1 MLERNRSAVERL
13 ANVEAI
19 TFVEESLAK
28 ASGARSTARF
38 DVRVIY
44 ERKIDVV
51 PERDRLS
58 KELEK
63 LTGEMTRATAQ
74 LGNEAFLSKA
84 PAKVVEGLKT
94 RKAEVEMLIEKI
106 KTALAE
112 LG

>member
-1 MLERNRSAVERL
+1 VERL

-19 TFVEESLAK
+19 TFVDGSLAK

-38 DVRVIY
+38 DVRVLY
-44 ERKIDVV
+44 ERKIDVAA
-51 PERDRLS
+51 ERDRLT

-63 LTGEMTRATAQ
+63 LSGEMSRATGQ
-74 LGNEAFLSKA
+74 LGNEAFLAKA
-84 PAKVVEGLKT
+84 PAKVVEGLKR
-94 RKAEVEMLIEKI
+94 RKGELEMLIEKI